1 MGTKEIMV
9 GHGQHDTLVSTAYG
23 KILQDPADECIDW
36 YASVIKKAWEDRPK
50 PAQLKELR
58 ALEMSPS
65 PLNMSLANGPSRSRT

>member
-1 MGTKEIMV
+1 MV

-58 ALEMSPS
+58 ALEM
-65 PLNMSLANGPSRSRT
+65 